1 MSFEYGKYKIL
12 YLFFI
17 ITPIMLFF
25 LSFLIGRYPVTPIE
39 VIYTLI
45 SKFNP
50 SYVVSD
56 TVSSVVFNIRLPRI
70 IGALIVGATLSVV
83 GATFQAIFKNPLVSP
98 DILGVSSGAG
108 FGAAISILINGS
120 SYLTQS
126 LAFIFGMISVTI
138 TYSISRVYKSSGVLI
153 LVLSGMAISSFF
165 GSLISSAKFLAD
177 PNNKLPEIT
186 FWLLGSLASIN
197 PKVLTPVLIITFIG
211 LIILVLLRWRLN
223 ILAMGDE
230 ESQALG
236 LDTEKLRV
244 IFIVISTLIT
254 ASAVCISGIIG
265 WVGLIVP
272 HMTRI
277 LTGPDN
283 KILLPAS
290 ISFGASFLLLMDD
303 ISRAIFIVEVPIGIL
318 TALIGAPLF
327 LLLLKKGYSDWRA

>member
-1 MSFEYGKYKIL
+1 MNFKYSENKIL
-12 YLFFI
+12 SLFFVT
-17 ITPIMLFF
+17 TPILLFF
-25 LSFLIGRYPVTPIE
+25 LSFLIGRYPITPIE

-50 SYVVSD
+50 NYVISD

-70 IGALIVGATLSVV
+70 VGALVVGATLSVV
-83 GATFQAIFKNPLVSP
+83 GTTFQAIFKNPLVSP

-108 FGAAISILINGS
+108 FGAAIAILLNGS
-120 SYLTQS
+120 SYIIQS

-138 TYSISRVYKSSGVLI
+138 TYFISRVYKSSGVLV

-165 GSLISSAKFLAD
+165 GSLISSTKFLAD

-186 FWLLGSLASIN
+186 FWLMGSLASIK
-197 PKVLTPVLIITFIG
+197 PKVLIPVLIIIFIG
-211 LIILVLLRWRLN
+211 LIILILLRWRLN

-236 LDTEKLRV
+236 LNTERLRL
-244 IFIVISTLIT
+244 IFIITSTLIT
-254 ASAVCISGIIG
+254 ASAVCISGVVG

-283 KILLPAS
+283 TILLPAS

-303 ISRAIFIVEVPIGIL
+303 IARALFLVEVPIGIL

-327 LLLLKKGYSDWRA
+327 LLLLKRGYSDWKA

>member
-1 MSFEYGKYKIL
+1 MSFKNMEHKIL
-12 YLFFI
+12 YLIFIIMPILLFFI
-17 ITPIMLFF
+17 
-25 LSFLIGRYPVTPIE
+25 SFLIGRYPITPVE
-39 VIYTLI
+39 VVYTLI

-50 SYVVSD
+50 SYAVSD

-70 IGALIVGATLSVV
+70 IGALIVGAALSVV

-108 FGAAISILINGS
+108 FGAAIAILINGS
-120 SYLTQS
+120 SYLIQS
-126 LAFIFGMISVTI
+126 LAFIFGMISVSI
-138 TYSISRVYKSSGVLI
+138 TYFISKVYKSSGILV

-186 FWLLGSLASIN
+186 FWLMGSLSSIN
-197 PKVLTPVLIITFIG
+197 PKVLAPVLLIILTG
-211 LIILVLLRWRLN
+211 LIILILLRWRLN

-230 ESQALG
+230 ESQSLG
-236 LDTEKLRV
+236 LNTETLRF
-244 IFIVISTLIT
+244 IFIIVSTLIT

-265 WVGLIVP
+265 WIGLIIP
-272 HMTRI
+272 HITRI

-290 ISFGASFLLLMDD
+290 ISVGASFLLIMDN
-303 ISRAIFIVEVPIGIL
+303 IARTAFLVEIPIGIL

-327 LLLLKKGYSDWRA
+327 LLLLKKGYSDWKV

>member
-1 MSFEYGKYKIL
+1 MSFEYGKHKIL
-12 YLFFI
+12 SLSFI
-17 ITPIMLFF
+17 ITPVILFF
-25 LSFLIGRYPVTPIE
+25 LSFLIGRYPVTPVE

-45 SKFNP
+45 SKFDP

-70 IGALIVGATLSVV
+70 IGALVVGATLSVV

-126 LAFIFGMISVTI
+126 LAFIFGMISVAI
-138 TYSISRVYKSSGVLI
+138 TYFISRVYKSSGILV

-186 FWLLGSLASIN
+186 FWLMGSLASIN
-197 PKVLTPVLIITFIG
+197 PKILTPVLIIIFIG

-236 LDTEKLRV
+236 LNTEKLRV

-254 ASAVCISGIIG
+254 ASAVCISGVIG

-303 ISRAIFIVEVPIGIL
+303 IARAIFLVEVPIGIL

-327 LLLLKKGYSDWRA
+327 LLLLKKGYSDWKA